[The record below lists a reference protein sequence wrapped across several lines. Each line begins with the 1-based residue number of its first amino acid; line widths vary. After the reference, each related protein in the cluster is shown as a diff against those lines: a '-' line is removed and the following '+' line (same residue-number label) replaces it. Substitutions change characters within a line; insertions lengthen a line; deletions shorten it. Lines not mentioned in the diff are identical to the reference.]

1 MATDRKIVKLV
12 EALKSNK
19 NNQNILI
26 GKVNSINPFTL
37 KMYDLI
43 ITQHIYLNNSF
54 VKSSASA
61 IDAEISWDRNQD
73 YIPSNMLGTTRSL
86 FKSDLINAGDT
97 VIVLQDGISFYVL
110 ERVVKVA

>member
-1 MATDRKIVKLV
+1 MATDRKLVKLV

-19 NNQNILI
+19 NSQNILV
-26 GKVNSINPFTL
+26 GKVNSVNPFTL

-43 ITQHIYLNNSF
+43 ITQHIYLNSSF
-54 VKSSASA
+54 IKSSASA
-61 IDAEISWDRNQD
+61 IDGGISWDRNQD
-73 YIPSNMLGTTRSL
+73 YIPSTMLSTTRSL

-97 VIVLQDGISFYVL
+97 VIVLQDGVSFYVL